1 MSSVSEPTT
10 VDELSELLRAATAG
24 GRRVSIGRAGG
35 DVEVSLAHL
44 DRVLAHEAG
53 DLTVTVE
60 AGVRLSALRAR
71 LAPHRQELALDP
83 PGDPTIGGCLAGDLS
98 GPRRHRF
105 GAPRD
110 LLLGVTLVLA
120 DGTVANA
127 GGTVVK
133 NVAGYDLGK
142 LVCGS
147 HGRFAAIAR
156 ASLRL
161 HPLPAAVA
169 TVAVDVREP
178 DEAARLARTVAHSP
192 LVPTACDLDWP
203 GRLLL
208 RFEGGEEGVAAQVR
222 RAGDLVGARPV
233 DDEHLGGRAR
243 APGDAARADRLLHPP
258 TSAALLAASH
268 RPSSASESAPPTCP
282 TSPRIL
288 ARSGAQRLAER
299 VRAALDPREVFV

>member
-1 MSSVSEPTT
+1 M
-10 VDELSELLRAATAG
+10 
-24 GRRVSIGRAGG
+24 SIGRAGG

-178 DEAARLARTVAHSP
+178 DEATRLARTVAHSP

-222 RAGDLVGARPV
+222 RAGDLWEPGPSTTRCGGPCASARRRCR
-233 DDEHLGGRAR
+233 GGSRIRPA
-243 APGDAARADRLLHPP
+243 
-258 TSAALLAASH
+258 TSRRCSSASH
-268 RPSSASESAPPTCP
+268 RPSSASGSAPPTCP
-282 TSPRIL
+282 YEPEDPRSL
-288 ARSGAQRLAER
+288 GAQRLAER
-299 VRAALDPREVFV
+299 VRAALDPREVLV